1 MAASVRIDGVTWGGL
16 VFKNL
21 LRRKARTG
29 LTVAGVAIGVGLIV
43 ALLSITAGVKETAKA
58 LHLGPGDL
66 LHIGK
71 RAFPIAG
78 VYHSGDRF
86 VDLGAVLP
94 LPVVQ
99 SLAQRPHEI
108 TTIGVTVKPGS
119 TPKAVAERLERKFP
133 GVRAV

>member
-1 MAASVRIDGVTWGGL
+1 MADAAEIFLRVGKVENQDE
-16 VFKNL
+16 FL
-21 LRRKARTG
+21 LFGFEPGEFAEQRNVVIAGTTGARHARRCSATRRRRT
-29 LTVAGVAIGVGLIV
+29 
-43 ALLSITAGVKETAKA
+43 

-66 LHIGK
+66 LHVGK

-86 VDLGAVLP
+86 VDLGAILP

-108 TTIGVTVKPGS
+108 TTIGVTVKPGA
-119 TPKAVAERLERKFP
+119 TPKDGREAP
-133 GVRAV
+133 GGRSSPA